1 MSLFPRTSLA
11 LVLILAAAAI
21 GATAGASGS
30 SAGVKAARSCGSYHK
45 GSVYI
50 IGLHT
55 KRASCKTGRRV
66 ANAFTKCRH
75 KHGARGHCHH
85 RVLHFKCKENRGQ
98 SSPVQYD
105 SSVHCSRGGK
115 RVRFQYSQ
123 NT

>member
-30 SAGVKAARSCGSYHK
+30 SAGVTAARHCGSYQK
-45 GSVYI
+45 GSVYVTN
-50 IGLHT
+50 LRT
-55 KRASCKTGRRV
+55 KGVSCKTGKRV
-66 ANAFTKCRH
+66 ANAFNACRH

-85 RVLHFKCKENRGQ
+85 KVRHFRCKESRGQ
-98 SSPVQYD
+98 ASPVQYD
-105 SSVHCSRGGK
+105 SNVTCKRGGK
-115 RVRFQYSQ
+115 RVRFTYVQ